1 MPLWLAI
8 VLPALPLQLAARAL
22 ATDAPLVVVEG
33 PAQRL
38 RVVFCN
44 DAACRAGIAPGH
56 KLAAA
61 QALAGDLVAVE
72 RNAERE
78 RDALLELAGWAG
90 QFSAAVSVRSDGLLL
105 ETGGSLRL
113 FGGRA
118 RLNREIAAQ
127 LYGLGYRGAF
137 GEAATPQAAWWLAQA
152 RARGA
157 AVVAAAPAQAAA
169 APAHAAAAPMHATIA
184 PAPAATAPLHGAIVP
199 ALAATT
205 PAQAASAPMHAAIAP
220 AHGAIVPAHAA
231 TAPAHVAQAATTP
244 AHAATA
250 PMHAVAAP
258 APEATM
264 PSATAPETTAPPA
277 PAQWPAVP
285 LLAQLPAALV
295 PLPLAALGWPAD
307 TVATLH
313 ALGLRTLGDLLRL
326 PRDGVN
332 RRFGTALLAEVDRA
346 LGHLPDPQPLFEPPQ
361 RFSATIELP
370 ADVVD
375 CAQLM
380 LPAQRLLRSLEGFLR
395 GRGAGATELVFHAR
409 HSPRRAVARPPTEI
423 LLALAAPER
432 DAARLAQLLAERLDR
447 VRLPEPAVALALT
460 VERLLPFAP
469 ASPSFLPPAPA
480 QAGLDWLRLA
490 ETLHARLGSARVFQ
504 LQALDDHRPE
514 RAWRAVPIAIDAAER
529 IAPAH
534 ARGGRPLLLLPQPQP
549 LPGHDGSA
557 DELPR
562 YRGALQLVA
571 GPERIEAGW
580 WDLASPAFGRP
591 QGAVARDY
599 FVARNPQ
606 GQTLWIYRD
615 LAAPRGWFLH
625 GLFA

>member
-33 PAQRL
+33 PAQRQ
-38 RVVFCN
+38 RVAFCN

-90 QFSAAVSVRSDGLLL
+90 QFSAAVSVRGDGLLL

-157 AVVAAAPAQAAA
+157 AVVAAAP
-169 APAHAAAAPMHATIA
+169 MHATIA

-199 ALAATT
+199 ADVATA
-205 PAQAASAPMHAAIAP
+205 PSHVAQAATA
-220 AHGAIVPAHAA
+220 PAHAA
-231 TAPAHVAQAATTP
+231 TAPAHAAIAPALAATTPAQPASAPMHAAQAATTP

-250 PMHAVAAP
+250 PMHA
-258 APEATM
+258 
-264 PSATAPETTAPPA
+264 ATAPAQEAALPSAPAQETTAPPA

-285 LLAQLPAALV
+285 LLAQLPAALA

-307 TVATLH
+307 TVDTLH

-346 LGHLPDPQPLFEPPQ
+346 LGRLPDPQPLFEPPQ
-361 RFSATIELP
+361 RFSAAIELP

-395 GRGAGATELVFHAR
+395 GHGAGATELVFHAR

-447 VRLPEPAVALALT
+447 VRLPKPAVALALT

-469 ASPSFLPPAPA
+469 ASASFLPPAPT

-514 RAWRAVPIAIDAAER
+514 RAWCAVPIAIDAAER

-534 ARGGRPLLLLPQPQP
+534 ARGGRPLLLLPQPLP

-557 DELPR
+557 DGPPR

-580 WDLASPAFGRP
+580 WDLASPAFGQP